1 MNRVMLFMG
10 IAAMLVACGGA
21 ESKKSDD
28 GDTTLEDVRVIVK
41 SVKKPAAPVRQN
53 WRGPALYGDVQSVKT
68 TTRYGDEYAERF
80 YGGDNMSRIVMW
92 EFDENG
98 DAIAYTSYDAD
109 VQPTRSLLAVEPH
122 YTPEEES
129 VADNLRYEYDAAGNR
144 IKTSILG
151 RDDMVMSEII
161 YTYDKHG
168 NLIEQATYSLGRYPR
183 TLTTKFTMSYD
194 EYGNIIEYKEL
205 CVATNLVRSIRTYE
219 ITYRN

>member
-1 MNRVMLFMG
+1 MLFMG

-41 SVKKPAAPVRQN
+41 SVKKPKAPVRQN
-53 WRGPALYGDVQSVKT
+53 WSGPALYGDVQSVKT
-68 TTRYGDEYAERF
+68 TTKYGDEYAELF
-80 YGGDNMSRIVMW
+80 NMDNESAHVVW

-109 VQPTRSLLAVEPH
+109 GQPTRSMLAVEPH

-129 VADNLRYEYDAAGNR
+129 VADNLRYEYDTAGNV
-144 IKTSILG
+144 IKYSVLG
-151 RDDMVMSEII
+151 RDGMVMIEII

-194 EYGNIIEYKEL
+194 DYGNVIEIKEL

>member
-1 MNRVMLFMG
+1 MLLMG
-10 IAAMLVACGGA
+10 ITTMLVACGGV
-21 ESKKSDD
+21 ESKKSGD

-41 SVKKPAAPVRQN
+41 SVKKPKAPVRQN
-53 WRGPALYGDVQSVKT
+53 WSGPALYGDVQSVKVT
-68 TTRYGDEYAERF
+68 ARYGDEYAERF

-109 VQPTRSLLAVEPH
+109 GQPTRSLLAVEPH

-129 VADNLRYEYDAAGNR
+129 VADNLRYEYDTAGNA
-144 IKTSILG
+144 IKCSVLG

-168 NLIEQATYSLGRYPR
+168 NFIEQATYSLGGYPR
-183 TLTTKFTMSYD
+183 ILTMKWTMSYD
-194 EYGNIIEYKEL
+194 DYGNVIEIKEL
-205 CVATNLVRSIRTYE
+205 CVATNLVRSIRTHE

>member
-1 MNRVMLFMG
+1 MLLMG
-10 IAAMLVACGGA
+10 ITTMLVACGGV
-21 ESKKSDD
+21 ESKKS
-28 GDTTLEDVRVIVK
+28 GDQKAALEDVKVVVK
-41 SVKKPAAPVRQN
+41 AVNKPAAPVRQN

-68 TTRYGDEYAERF
+68 TARYGDEYAELF
-80 YGGDNMSRIVMW
+80 NMDNESAHVVW

-109 VQPTRSLLAVEPH
+109 GQPKRSLLAVEPH
-122 YTPEEES
+122 YTPEEEES
-129 VADNLRYEYDAAGNR
+129 VADNLRYEYDTAGNA
-144 IKTSILG
+144 IKCSVLG
-151 RDDMVMSEII
+151 YDGMVMSEII

-183 TLTTKFTMSYD
+183 TLTMKFTMSYD
-194 EYGNIIEYKEL
+194 EYGNVIEIKEL